1 MTNNREDGVDISV
14 TTARSPERP
23 INTPDQDKLER
34 RGFIARLCHAV
45 IDRNTKK
52 ATGAI
57 IGITGPWGSGKSSI
71 LNLLDQYIKADYPD
85 AIVVRFDPWLI
96 SGRNDLISE
105 FITELIA
112 ELRQAPNGKQ
122 RFKKTI
128 TKLVGYGN
136 TLTPLADLLPYGG
149 AVKDALKIAKDHFD
163 RDKSVHEQRHDLI
176 DTLSEISAPIIVLID
191 ELDRVEDE
199 EIRIVAQLVRAIAD
213 FPGMSYI
220 LAYDVER
227 VIRALAGS
235 EKLEKGRAY
244 LEKIVQLQVPL
255 PVLIDDEIHR
265 LIEADLDD
273 LCAAGLIPSNRL
285 SIERYVGL
293 RGLLV
298 PRLIATPR
306 DAKRLTATFRTLL
319 YMLSGEVDWIDLMG
333 YCALL
338 VKAPLTVEQIKRDP
352 DAVVDDPTSVG
363 EMIARASEPKTGIE
377 AVLVRVNPE
386 HEGGEGVQSLLAFL
400 FPRLSDDR
408 VGRRYGHRDPTS
420 ICKMRPLLTMLRLD
434 LVPGFYSREEI
445 VKTFSRS
452 PDDLAAFLR
461 ESYQQNRIG
470 NFLAKLG
477 DMSAD
482 LRGMDQQSFW
492 PGVGRFLRKPDS
504 EFLSAYSSMHE
515 IVRLFAVTFFQIT
528 GKAARALFL
537 DLLTENEVELTGSLM
552 RSHLFHY
559 GLFGHT
565 RSDRDVFLEGN
576 ETETIARDV
585 SAKYRQQ
592 HLEGR
597 FFWSLWQFNP
607 VYTMLDTGA
616 WDDTCRTRLKEFLID
631 PKALDALTLLFYGE
645 GFTTG
650 RETIS
655 KIVDLHEYLQSVEE
669 RLGATD
675 LHASVRVALEKAKD
689 LPT

>member
-1 MTNNREDGVDISV
+1 M
-14 TTARSPERP
+14 
-23 INTPDQDKLER
+23 
-34 RGFIARLCHAV
+34 
-45 IDRNTKK
+45 
-52 ATGAI
+52 
-57 IGITGPWGSGKSSI
+57 
-71 LNLLDQYIKADYPD
+71 NLLDHYIKADYPD

-105 FITELIA
+105 FIAELIA

-136 TLTPLADLLPYGG
+136 TLTPLTDLLPYGG
-149 AVKDALKIAKDHFD
+149 VVKDALKIAKDHLD
-163 RDKSVHEQRHDLI
+163 RDKSLHEQRRDLI
-176 DTLSEISAPIIVLID
+176 DALSEISAPIIVLID

-199 EIRIVAQLVRAIAD
+199 EIRVVAQLVRAIAD
-213 FPGMSYI
+213 FPGISYV

-235 EKLEKGRAY
+235 EKLERGRAY

-273 LCAAGLIPSNRL
+273 LCAAGLIPSNRS
-285 SIERYVGL
+285 SIERYTEL
-293 RGLLV
+293 RGVLV
-298 PRLIATPR
+298 PRLISTPR
-306 DAKRLTATFRTLL
+306 DAKRLTGAFGTLL
-319 YMLSGEVDWIDLMG
+319 HMVLGEVDWIDLIG

-338 VKAPLTVEQIKRDP
+338 VRAPLTVEQIKRDP
-352 DAVVDDPTSVG
+352 DAVVDDPTSVD
-363 EMIARASEPKTGIE
+363 EMVARASEREKGME
-377 AVLVRVNPE
+377 AVLGRVNPE
-386 HEGGEGVQSLLAFL
+386 HEGGAEVQRLLTFL

-408 VGRRYGHRDPTS
+408 VGRRYGDRDPSS
-420 ICKMRPLLTMLRLD
+420 ICKMRPLLTTLRLD
-434 LVPGFYSREEI
+434 LVPGFFSREEI
-445 VKTFSRS
+445 LKTFSRS
-452 PDDLAAFLR
+452 PDDLAAFLH

-470 NFLAKLG
+470 NFVAELG
-477 DMSAD
+477 DMKAD
-482 LRGMDQQSFW
+482 LPGMDQRSFW
-492 PGVGRFLRKPDS
+492 VGVSQFLKKPDT
-504 EFLSAYSSMHE
+504 EFLSAYSPMHE

-528 GKAARALFL
+528 DKAARALFL
-537 DLLTENEVELTGSLM
+537 DLLAEDEVELTGSLI

-565 RSDRDVFLEGN
+565 RSDRDVFLGGE
-576 ETETIARDV
+576 ETEAIARDV
-585 SAKYRQQ
+585 STKYRQQ

-597 FFWSLWQFNP
+597 FLWSLWQFNP

-616 WDDTCRTRLKEFLID
+616 WDDACRKRLKEFLTD

-645 GFTTG
+645 GFSIG

-655 KIVDLHEYLQSVEE
+655 KIVDLDEYLGSVER
-669 RLGATD
+669 RLGAID
-675 LHASVRVALEKAKD
+675 LHPSARVALEKAKD
-689 LPT
+689 LPF